1 MLAIIRDG
9 EISKKKLVCWG
20 WGTVDHELSFGLQGG
35 HTNLS
40 FRREIIKPNQ
50 AIKLVEI
57 TKEVR
62 VDRKRVED

>member
-1 MLAIIRDG
+1 M
-9 EISKKKLVCWG
+9 
-20 WGTVDHELSFGLQGG
+20 
-35 HTNLS
+35 NLS